1 MSGNPIE
8 ETRGSLPF
16 MEPPA
21 FPQSRALRS
30 CLSHVNEVH
39 LLALPSEVAFL
50 LEGASKA
57 PRGTSTPPWP
67 HVAPCDPAAE
77 WSGRRGDRRT
87 RAGTARSTPQ
97 GLTLTRATRNIKQG
111 LIVPEKGD

>member
-1 MSGNPIE
+1 MSGNPVE

-21 FPQSRALRS
+21 FPQSRALCSR
-30 CLSHVNEVH
+30 LSHVNEVQ

-50 LEGASKA
+50 LKGAIKV
-57 PRGTSTPPWP
+57 PRCMSTPPWP

-77 WSGRRGDRRT
+77 WSGRCGDRRG
-87 RAGTARSTPQ
+87 RVGTPRSPPK
-97 GLTLTRATRNIKQG
+97 GLTLTRAARNIKQG
-111 LIVPEKGD
+111 LIFPEKGD

>member
-1 MSGNPIE
+1 MKMSGNPVG
-8 ETRGSLPF
+8 ETRGSFPF

-21 FPQSRALRS
+21 FPLSRALCS

-57 PRGTSTPPWP
+57 PRFASTPPWP
-67 HVAPCDPAAE
+67 HVAPCDLAAE
-77 WSGRRGDRRT
+77 WSGQRGDT
-87 RAGTARSTPQ
+87 EEEERALLEAHPRGSP
-97 GLTLTRATRNIKQG
+97 
-111 LIVPEKGD
+111 